1 MTADPEK
8 TPSSLEPGKMA
19 MGWLFHVNKSLLVAW
34 PQCWLPAT
42 FAVGLSAAAVSL
54 VNIKMAMLV
63 HDPTLIVQVVHPIS
77 VHEHAIGI
85 IHEPLRWA
93 EVHLRTVFATVVA
106 WQRCAGWDIGLR
118 VRRRSGSSRHALSI
132 PGSRESAQAHKQR
145 KVSCH
150 VEIPWI
156 PSRDPYWCQS
166 RDSRRL
172 IYPHSHHSH
181 ATFCHTQPRR
191 ALPTHGKAVGS
202 DDIPRVSPRAHLGL
216 DPRLLHSPPVRD
228 ERGLGRRPESR
239 EVMWVPILAR
249 IRG

>member
-1 MTADPEK
+1 MPDVLLVSMTADPEK

-19 MGWLFHVNKSLLVAW
+19 MGWLSHVNRSLLVAW

-42 FAVGLSAAAVSL
+42 FAVGLSVAAVSL
-54 VNIKMAMLV
+54 VGIKMAMSV
-63 HDPTLIVQVVHPIS
+63 QGPTLIVQVVHSIS

-118 VRRRSGSSRHALSI
+118 VRRRSGSTRHTLSM
-132 PGSRESAQAHKQR
+132 PRSREGAQARKQR

-166 RDSRRL
+166 RQSRRL
-172 IYPHSHHSH
+172 IYPLSYHSP
-181 ATFCHTQPRR
+181 ATLYHTQPRR
-191 ALPTHGKAVGS
+191 ALR
-202 DDIPRVSPRAHLGL
+202 PRQS
-216 DPRLLHSPPVRD
+216 
-228 ERGLGRRPESR
+228 RRQ
-239 EVMWVPILAR
+239 
-249 IRG
+249 